1 MPEKKKK
8 SSKRKSRLPPTGLGL
23 MMNLDEETGG
33 LRLKPEVI
41 IVGAVL
47 FMVLSVLALYL
58 FPAA

>member
-1 MPEKKKK
+1 M
-8 SSKRKSRLPPTGLGL
+8 

-33 LRLKPEVI
+33 LKLKPEVI